1 MGLPKS
7 LNELNK
13 RSWYRPL
20 KVAFLLSFLAV
31 QIVGFQLVQARTQG
45 QVIAMT
51 SLESVGG
58 LLKEDMTVYA
68 EMTDG
73 EAGKTVY
80 RTDPALWADYVAN
93 YKERYAADPVAW
105 YPEYS
110 EIQRFGFCA
119 IAFLV
124 ITLFF
129 EILRRAFY
137 YVIFGTVLPRKRR
150 RKRRKEGSRATE
162 ET

>member
-1 MGLPKS
+1 MELPKS
-7 LNELNK
+7 LNELN
-13 RSWYRPL
+13 RRRWYRPL
-20 KVAFLLSFLAV
+20 KTAFLLSFIAA
-31 QIVGFQLVQARTQG
+31 QIGGFQLLRARTEG
-45 QVIAMT
+45 QVIAMN
-51 SLESVGG
+51 SLERVGG
-58 LLKEDMTVYA
+58 LLKENMPAYE

-80 RTDPALWADYVAN
+80 RTDPALWADYVAK
-93 YKERYAADPVAW
+93 YKEKYAADPVAW

-119 IAFLV
+119 IAFLA

-137 YVIFGTVLPRKRR
+137 YVIFGTVLPRKKR
-150 RKRRKEGSRATE
+150 RKRRKEGSRSVE
-162 ET
+162 GG